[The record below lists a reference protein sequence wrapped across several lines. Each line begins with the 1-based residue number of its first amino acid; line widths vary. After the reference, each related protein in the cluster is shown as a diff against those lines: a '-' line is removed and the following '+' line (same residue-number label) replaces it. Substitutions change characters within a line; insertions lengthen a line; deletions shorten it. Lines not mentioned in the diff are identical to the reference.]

1 MFPIRDH
8 NPSLNTP
15 YVTYAL
21 LAANILIFLGYY
33 VPLGTDEARL
43 SAFFGQWATIPAK
56 ISNGQDHYTVLNSMF
71 LHGGWMH
78 LAGNMLFLWIFGDN
92 MEDAFGHIGFLFFY
106 LIGGAAADYAHVFS
120 DPGSLTPTVGA
131 SGAIAGVL
139 GGYLLLFPRARVDV
153 ILILF
158 VIIRRFSMPAWSVL
172 GLWFCFQIYN
182 GVTADLTAGGVAYW
196 AHAGGFIIGFLLT
209 LPLWLKRGGKAF
221 WQRTNGRPPHPPTN
235 YSERM
240 TPIPGVRRNR

>member
-33 VPLGTDEARL
+33 VPLGADEARL

-56 ISNGQDHYTVLNSMF
+56 ISNGQDHYTVLTSMF

-92 MEDAFGHIGFLFFY
+92 MEDAFGHIGFLVFY
-106 LIGGAAADYAHVFS
+106 VISGAAADYAHELS
-120 DPGSLTPTVGA
+120 DP
-131 SGAIAGVL
+131 
-139 GGYLLLFPRARVDV
+139 
-153 ILILF
+153 
-158 VIIRRFSMPAWSVL
+158 
-172 GLWFCFQIYN
+172 N
-182 GVTADLTAGGVAYW
+182 
-196 AHAGGFIIGFLLT
+196 
-209 LPLWLKRGGKAF
+209 
-221 WQRTNGRPPHPPTN
+221 
-235 YSERM
+235 
-240 TPIPGVRRNR
+240 